1 MRSSTPFV
9 GHEMHVNPAL
19 LGGNMRNVAQHA
31 NRVSEARF
39 GRLSTGTPAKK
50 MSASAP
56 VLFTPAIVVVT
67 AAALITAVGSV

>member
-1 MRSSTPFV
+1 
-9 GHEMHVNPAL
+9 
-19 LGGNMRNVAQHA
+19 MRNVAQHA